1 MKKASIYAGFL
12 IFFGLSWMAL
22 ENKMVEAAGIEPA
35 SGNSPRR
42 ITTCLA
48 LFFVWPLEG
57 ERTHPFRREPG
68 FVSLAEPR
76 RVPEAIL
83 SSRRLRTRT
92 GTGTGRR

>member
-1 MKKASIYAGFL
+1 MVPNS
-12 IFFGLSWMAL
+12 SRMVQ
-22 ENKMVEAAGIEPA
+22 NHQMVEAAGIEPA
-35 SGNSPRR
+35 SGNSPLRT
-42 ITTCLA
+42 TTCLA

-68 FVSLAEPR
+68 SVSLAEPR